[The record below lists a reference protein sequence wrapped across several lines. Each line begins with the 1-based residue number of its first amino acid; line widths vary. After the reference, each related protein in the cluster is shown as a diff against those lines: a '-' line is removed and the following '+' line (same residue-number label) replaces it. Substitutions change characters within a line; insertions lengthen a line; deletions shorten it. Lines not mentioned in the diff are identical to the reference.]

1 MKYIGK
7 YLHDIEG
14 DEKIISEENKIPDS
28 EFKTQLILNGLI
40 DKEIIM
46 NLNTQLLYNNYQKY
60 KSEIINNHNNNP
72 FPGKGNL
79 QAENINELEMSN
91 QINNEGDENDIFGL
105 KNLNDFLNESKN
117 MENKEKKDNKL
128 PVQNQP

>member
-1 MKYIGK
+1 MVTGW
-7 YLHDIEG
+7 
-14 DEKIISEENKIPDS
+14 
-28 EFKTQLILNGLI
+28 NG
-40 DKEIIM
+40 
-46 NLNTQLLYNNYQKY
+46 TVPAFF
-60 KSEIINNHNNNP
+60 P